1 MDLFPFVLV
10 MLKCGNVEGDYL
22 IKTNNRQGLLIRF
35 ELTLGPF
42 TILPLFVLQKQ
53 TNFSVIS
60 RRKLNSI
67 RI

>member
-1 MDLFPFVLV
+1 MDLFPFVLI
-10 MLKCGNVEGDYL
+10 MLKCGKVEGDYL
-22 IKTNNRQGLLIRF
+22 VKTNRQGLLVRF